1 MHDLE
6 MNKIAGAILAAG
18 VIAMMV
24 GLVSNLIYQK
34 PHGTMELAYS
44 IAPSE
49 SDESEPAAAEAPSLE
64 PIAPL
69 LASADLDSG
78 LKVAKKCTTCHT
90 FDDGGANKIG
100 PNLYDI
106 VNRTIAAGDGFG
118 YSGALQEK
126 ASEAWT
132 YENLNGFIAKPKE
145 WAPGTKMSFAGIRKA
160 QDRADLI
167 LYMRSLSGSPA
178 ALPKD

>member
-6 MNKIAGAILAAG
+6 LNKIAGAILTAG
-18 VIAMMV
+18 VIAMVV
-24 GLVSNLIYQK
+24 GLIANLIYQQ

-44 IAPSE
+44 VAPSE
-49 SDESEPAAAEAPSLE
+49 SDESAPAAAEAPSLE

-90 FDDGGANKIG
+90 FDQGGANKIG

-106 VNRTIAAGDGFG
+106 VNRAIAYDDGFG
-118 YSGALQEK
+118 YSSALEEK
-126 ASEAWT
+126 SAEAWS
-132 YENLNGFIAKPKE
+132 YENLNGFIAKPKD

-178 ALPKD
+178 ALPEN